1 MKTKAEMKVLVL
13 NSGSSSVK
21 YQFIDLKDR
30 VVLAKGLIDRV
41 GMSDSVVTHERYDG
55 DKIKIS
61 AEVLDHQTA
70 IEYVL
75 AVLLSKNH
83 GVIQDKTEIDAVGH
97 RVVHGGE
104 SFSESVLVDEKVMD
118 EVRENIELAPL
129 HNPHNLRG
137 IQAVLK
143 HLPGTPQVAVFDTAF
158 HQKMPPYAFLYGIP
172 YLLYRRY
179 KIRRYGFHGTS
190 HFYVSRRAAELLG
203 KPIEKL
209 KLITTH
215 LGNGCSMAAV
225 DGGVSVDTSMGFT
238 PLEGLLMGTRSG
250 DLDPQI
256 ILHIVGREGLSLAEA
271 NTLLNKHS
279 GLLGISGLTSDMRE
293 IITEKKAG
301 NKQAELAFEVFTYR
315 IRKYI
320 GSYAA
325 VMGGVDAIVFTGG
338 IGENSPDVRAESC
351 KGLEFL
357 GVSIDAGRNNSEEKE
372 KLISADS
379 SKVKVFALPTNEELV
394 IALDT
399 ARIVEGARHPAAH
412 PDHQR
417 DGISSGKVEH
427 EKINS
432 NR

>member
-1 MKTKAEMKVLVL
+1 MKILVL

-21 YQFIDLKDR
+21 YQFINAKDR
-30 VVLAKGLIDRV
+30 SVLAKGIIDRV
-41 GMSDSVVTHERYDG
+41 GMNDSVVTHERYDG
-55 DKIKIS
+55 DKVKIS

-75 AVLLSKNH
+75 AFLLSKNH
-83 GVIQDKTEIDAVGH
+83 GVIQDKSEIDAVGH

-104 SFSESVLVDEKVMD
+104 SFSQSVLIDEKVMD
-118 EVRENIELAPL
+118 DIRENIELAPL

-158 HQKMPPYAFLYGIP
+158 HQGMLPYAFLYGIP

-190 HFYVSRRAAELLG
+190 HHYVSERAAELLG

-209 KLITTH
+209 RIITAH

-225 DGGVSVDTSMGFT
+225 DRGVSVDTSMGFT

-250 DLDPQI
+250 DLDPSI

-293 IITEKKAG
+293 IISERKNG
-301 NKQAELAFEVFTYR
+301 NKQADLAFQVFTYR
-315 IRKYI
+315 IKKYI
-320 GSYAA
+320 GSYVAA
-325 VMGGVDAIVFTGG
+325 MGGVDAVVFTGG
-338 IGENSPDVRAESC
+338 IGENSPDVRAASC
-351 KGLEFL
+351 TGLEFF
-357 GVSIDAGRNNSEEKE
+357 GIQIDEAKNNSQVKE
-372 KLISADS
+372 KIISSDS
-379 SKVKVFALPTNEELV
+379 SKVKVMALPTNEELV

-399 ARIVEGARHPAAH
+399 MRIVNKG
-412 PDHQR
+412 
-417 DGISSGKVEH
+417 
-427 EKINS
+427 
-432 NR
+432 